1 MARRRKSQM
10 TVTSRFL
17 IFLIIFAPL
26 AYIGASFIN
35 GEDGIQNFKNI
46 FGGGDKTESPEV
58 IEKVDPTE
66 LKAEIARLERVIK
79 ERDARIEILEEELRN
94 TEE

>member
-10 TVTSRFL
+10 TVTSRFI

-26 AYIGASFIN
+26 AYMGASFIN
-35 GEDGIQNFKNI
+35 GEDGIQNIKNI
-46 FGGGDKTESPEV
+46 FGGGDKTEKQEV

-66 LKAEIARLERVIK
+66 LKAEIARLEGVIK
-79 ERDARIEILEEELRN
+79 EREERIEILEEELRN
-94 TEE
+94 REE

>member
-35 GEDGIQNFKNI
+35 GEDGIQNIKNI
-46 FGGGDKTESPEV
+46 FGGEDKTESQEV
-58 IEKVDPTE
+58 VEKVDPTE

-94 TEE
+94 KEE